1 MRGANIS
8 GGDLLDRDLTHAP
21 DNDLDDFWT
30 ILRNYFNDLTPKGDK
45 REIAKGE
52 DGNRT
57 KFLKA
62 CRSKDLMDNET
73 ISVYQLREVFAALQ
87 FKPHPSEEMVI
98 KLAKG
103 LEAFTTGDRPTIF
116 YNKILEGPS

>member
-62 CRSKDLMDNET
+62 CQSKYLMDNET

-103 LEAFTTGDRPTIF
+103 LEAFTTGDRPTIY